1 MRKEY
6 SLEYSL
12 RRRALNQLSLLCLA
26 YQLTH
31 ISYISSVVGVS
42 LSEYGTYHMLC
53 GIGVWYRGFLTSTS
67 TGAQYRCIPKNLLF
81 DSPYRLFDNFVTIH
95 TKCNGQSMSPL
106 RYQSTSCT
114 SSALPEGV
122 SLRGEGNSGWCFFE
136 LVVGSVMAMQAADS
150 GCLLSIRASLKAN
163 NSRPVQAIYFISVCE
178 TTSRRDSTRLITLN
192 QHCPHFIRSSYYMT
206 AWVLIQPTRRDSIQH
221 DSYRTDSSREHWPIL
236 EIKFNI

>member
-1 MRKEY
+1 MVKAWVHKGINLHPAHLQPY
-6 SLEYSL
+6 Q
-12 RRRALNQLSLLCLA
+12 RASASEVKVILA
-26 YQLTH
+26 
-31 ISYISSVVGVS
+31 GV
-42 LSEYGTYHMLC
+42 
-53 GIGVWYRGFLTSTS
+53 
-67 TGAQYRCIPKNLLF
+67 
-81 DSPYRLFDNFVTIH
+81 
-95 TKCNGQSMSPL
+95 
-106 RYQSTSCT
+106 
-114 SSALPEGV
+114 
-122 SLRGEGNSGWCFFE
+122 FFE